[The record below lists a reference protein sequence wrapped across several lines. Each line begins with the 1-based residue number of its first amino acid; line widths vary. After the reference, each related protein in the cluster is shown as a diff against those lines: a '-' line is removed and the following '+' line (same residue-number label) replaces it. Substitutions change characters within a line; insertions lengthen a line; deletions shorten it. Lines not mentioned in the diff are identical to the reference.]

1 MKIKKDDNLKF
12 LVEVNNDVEAC
23 VIEGLLDSCNIKSM
37 LKYDTDIGGAKVII
51 GKSAMPV
58 SIYVN
63 KEDYEIAK
71 EIINSEFEDSEEN

>member
-37 LKYDTDIGGAKVII
+37 LKNVE
-51 GKSAMPV
+51 
-58 SIYVN
+58 IY
-63 KEDYEIAK
+63 
-71 EIINSEFEDSEEN
+71 